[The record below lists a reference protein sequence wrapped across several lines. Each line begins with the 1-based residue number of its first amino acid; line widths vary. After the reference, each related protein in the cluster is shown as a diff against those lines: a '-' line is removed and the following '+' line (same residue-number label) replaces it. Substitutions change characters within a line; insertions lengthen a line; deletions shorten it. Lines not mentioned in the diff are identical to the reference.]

1 VKKLNAAIVKDVSDK
16 EVAQRLLGQGMDTVL
31 NTPEQFTERIRTD
44 LPRWGKVVK
53 DAGIKADCRSLAATP
68 F

>member
-1 VKKLNAAIVKDVSDK
+1 MKLNAAIVKGVSD
-16 EVAQRLLGQGMDTVL
+16 EAVVQRLLGQAMDTVS
-31 NTPEQFTERIRTD
+31 NTPEQFTERIRAD

-68 F
+68 S